1 MDEELY
7 EIVPVDPLHKLKTK
21 GSELE
26 KEIDAIKEILRDTIT
41 ASKIN
46 KNADRLVDRLIEMIQ
61 VTQGMVES
69 VAKSNQDI
77 GRQLN
82 KSIQEMNESNRRVT
96 EKLEGV
102 MEFFAR
108 AAETEAERG
117 PDVTSQLQNFMDK
130 MESRL
135 NDISESHRRL
145 EEKTRELERKSVPRS
160 PVPAPTPAG
169 TQPQPFNRPVSLV
182 PAPPKPFNMDEG

>member
-1 MDEELY
+1 MEEELY
-7 EIVPVDPLHKLKTK
+7 EIVPVDPLHKLKNK

-46 KNADRLVDRLIEMIQ
+46 KSADQLVDRLIEMIKVNQ
-61 VTQGMVES
+61 EMVEQ
-69 VAKSNQDI
+69 ATQSNQNI

-82 KSIQEMNESNRRVT
+82 SAIQEMIESNRRIT

-108 AAETEAERG
+108 AAETEAEKG
-117 PDVTSQLQNFMDK
+117 PDISGQLQDFMDRI
-130 MESRL
+130 ESRL
-135 NDISESHRRL
+135 NEISDSHKKL
-145 EEKTRELERKSVPRS
+145 EEKTNLIEKKVVARQQTS
-160 PVPAPTPAG
+160 
-169 TQPQPFNRPVSLV
+169 QPQPFTRPVSLV
-182 PAPPKPFNMDEG
+182 PAPPKPFKADEG